1 MIIAVD
7 FDGTCVTAK
16 FPELGEN
23 IGAQYVLREL
33 VKQGHQLILYTMR
46 GHTCKTWD
54 GQESNENFIISAL
67 KWFIENEIPLW
78 GVNENPQQTKDQ
90 WTDSPKPFYNVL
102 IDDYAFGCPLV
113 HSPYKSSFVD
123 WNAILDKFII
133 TGILKLP
140 DSYIR
145 LIKQK
150 IVQEQNEVLYAKD

>member
-78 GVNENPQQTKDQ
+78 ELMRILNRLKISG
-90 WTDSPKPFYNVL
+90 L
-102 IDDYAFGCPLV
+102 IHPSL
-113 HSPYKSSFVD
+113 
-123 WNAILDKFII
+123 FIMF
-133 TGILKLP
+133 
-140 DSYIR
+140 
-145 LIKQK
+145 
-150 IVQEQNEVLYAKD
+150 